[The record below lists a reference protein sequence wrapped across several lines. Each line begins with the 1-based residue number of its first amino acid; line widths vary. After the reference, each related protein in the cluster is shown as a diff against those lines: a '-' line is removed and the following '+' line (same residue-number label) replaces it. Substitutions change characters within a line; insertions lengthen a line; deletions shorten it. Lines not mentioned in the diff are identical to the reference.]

1 MGLDRLYRHAHGTVR
16 FAAEG
21 GHALRMPSLLSAD
34 GIPLYHVTP
43 TDLGFEAEVD
53 ARHYRQA
60 AKAARR
66 TGTRIHLLQK
76 IGLPFWLFRNRE
88 RWGVVA
94 GALLAVLVMAFL
106 SRFLW
111 VVQIDGELEHYTEAQ
126 LRSQLRDY
134 GLREGSVLS
143 GLDASAIEQSMM
155 IANDDL
161 AYIAVNFRGSTA
173 EVIVRP
179 RVRAEPAPG
188 TGGQP
193 ANVVSLYDGVVRS
206 VEVYAGIPQVQVGDT
221 VRAGDLLIGAIVET
235 ANGRSSIKQ
244 AAGRVKVEHEETLSA
259 AVPFTE
265 QQLRPTGEVRRV
277 RSLVFCGLE
286 IPLGPTPSGEV
297 RTEIQERQLPAFGTP
312 LPVVLRLQKHH
323 LLQEQEVIRTEAE
336 AAALAEKKLTELEQ
350 TQLGQAEIRERV
362 LTGRTEGNT
371 FLVEAHYLVLED
383 AALERQFEVNQ

>member
-1 MGLDRLYRHAHGTVR
+1 M
-16 FAAEG
+16 
-21 GHALRMPSLLSAD
+21 
-34 GIPLYHVTP
+34 
-43 TDLGFEAEVD
+43 
-53 ARHYRQA
+53 
-60 AKAARR
+60 
-66 TGTRIHLLQK
+66 
-76 IGLPFWLFRNRE
+76 
-88 RWGVVA
+88 
-94 GALLAVLVMAFL
+94 
-106 SRFLW
+106 
-111 VVQIDGELEHYTEAQ
+111 
-126 LRSQLRDY
+126 
-134 GLREGSVLS
+134 
-143 GLDASAIEQSMM
+143 
-155 IANDDL
+155 
-161 AYIAVNFRGSTA
+161 
-173 EVIVRP
+173 IVRP
-179 RVRAEPAPG
+179 RARAEPAPG

-206 VEVYAGIPQVQVGDT
+206 VEVYAGIPKVQVGDT

-259 AVPFTE
+259 AVPLTE
-265 QQLRPTGEVRRV
+265 QQLRPTGEVRWV

-286 IPLGPTPSGEV
+286 IPLGPSPSGEV
-297 RTEIQERQLPAFGTP
+297 RTEIQERQLTAFGTP